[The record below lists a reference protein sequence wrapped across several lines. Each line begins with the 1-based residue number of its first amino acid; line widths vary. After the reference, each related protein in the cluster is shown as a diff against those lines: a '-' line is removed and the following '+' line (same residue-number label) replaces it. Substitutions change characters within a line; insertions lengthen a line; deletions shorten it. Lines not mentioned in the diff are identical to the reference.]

1 VSAPF
6 PGPASVVV
14 PPAQDRGFYR
24 SSRRVALLA
33 FLAPVAYELWWF
45 WQLFKFTR
53 REGFPRARAFWWILV
68 PFYGWYVIY
77 QQLDDLKRQLAQLA
91 SPIAFS
97 AVGATWLII
106 FSEGF
111 GSASNRTDG
120 VASLA
125 TFVGSGVLI
134 AAGAFLVQRAANAYQ
149 EARYP
154 SRPMQGMTTGE
165 VIATVLGL
173 LLFIVVIIGALI
185 PA

>member
-1 VSAPF
+1 MKPPF
-6 PGPASVVV
+6 PGPAPVAVT
-14 PPAQDRGFYR
+14 PAQDRGFYR
-24 SSRRVALLA
+24 TPARVALLS
-33 FLAPVAYELWWF
+33 FLAPVAYELWWL

-68 PFYGWYVIY
+68 PIYGWYVIY

-91 SPIAFS
+91 NPVPFN

-106 FSEGF
+106 LSQSV
-111 GSASNRTDG
+111 GSGSNRTDG
-120 VASLA
+120 LASL
-125 TFVGSGVLI
+125 TIFIVSGVLF

-154 SRPMQGMTTGE
+154 ARPTQGWTTGE
-165 VIATVLGL
+165 VIATVIGV
-173 LLFIVVIIGALI
+173 LLFALATIGALV